1 MSSSE
6 TMARTEEV
14 AREQLSPRQ
23 QQLYDH
29 FLKTRV
35 RSKLSGPFSVLIH
48 TPDIAEPT
56 DALVEYFRHKAK
68 IGRRLVELA
77 ILLVVRSASAQYAWS
92 VHEPQGLQQGFSQDV
107 IDAIRDHKRPHLERD
122 DEKLVYEFVTE
133 LLANKTVSPAMFDR
147 AKTAFGVDGTT
158 ELVTLV
164 GSYVMI
170 GLVLNV
176 FDIPPQPGVP
186 PLT

>member
-1 MSSSE
+1 
-6 TMARTEEV
+6 MARVDEV
-14 AREQLSPRQ
+14 VREKLSPRQ

-29 FLKTRV
+29 FLKTRP
-35 RSKLSGPFSVLIH
+35 RNKLSGPFSVLIE

-56 DALVEYFRHKAK
+56 DELVDYFRHKAK

-92 VHEPQGLQQGFSQDV
+92 VHEPHGLQQGFSQDQ
-107 IDAIRDHKRPHLERD
+107 IDAIRDRKRPDLKRD
-122 DEKLVYEFVTE
+122 DEKLVYDFVTE
-133 LLANKTVSPAMFDR
+133 LLANKTVSAAMFER
-147 AKTAFGVDGTT
+147 AKAAFGANGVI

-176 FDIPPQPGVP
+176 FDIPPQPGGR